1 MKWTEVNIELPE
13 YNKLVLVI
21 WNDHNNERR
30 QSVASVSRITRHAG
44 KDSPMDNRWWID
56 CSRTEIRKPI
66 YWTDLD
72 RTHM

>member
-1 MKWTEVNIELPE
+1 MEWTEVSKKLPE

-30 QSVASVSRITRHAG
+30 QSVASVSSITRHG
-44 KDSPMDNRWWID
+44 GENPPMDDRWWID
-56 CSRTEIRKPI
+56 CSRAEIRKPI

-72 RTHM
+72 MTHM